1 MHDPSAIIGAVLLMC
16 ILGLAILAPYIAPA
30 DPLKINPR
38 QKLHS
43 PCRQYPLGTDHL
55 GRCIFS
61 RLVYGARVS
70 IGLALIV
77 MGFVTGISI
86 IIGTLAG
93 YWGGKIDDLVSIVIN
108 IVMAFPSLILALA
121 IIGMLGPSLLNLL
134 LSMAAVGWAPYARI
148 IRGIVLT
155 LKEREYIVA
164 VHAAGGSNGRIILGH
179 IFPNMLS
186 PIIVLS
192 SLDMGKIILSISGL
206 SFLGLGAQ
214 PPTPEWGVMLSD
226 GRPFMQTAPH
236 VMIFPGL
243 AIALTVMAF
252 NLLGDGL
259 RDVLDPKTVRTAR
272 F

>member
-1 MHDPSAIIGAVLLMC
+1 MDDRSVVIGAVLLIC
-16 ILGLAILAPYIAPA
+16 ILSLAILAPYIAPA

-43 PCRQYPLGTDHL
+43 PGWQYPMGTDHL

-61 RLVYGARVS
+61 RLLYGARVS
-70 IGLALIV
+70 IGIALIV
-77 MGFVTGISI
+77 MGGTMGISI
-86 IIGTLAG
+86 TVGTLAG
-93 YWGGKIDDLVSIVIN
+93 YLGGKIDDVISIVIN
-108 IVMAFPSLILALA
+108 IVLAFPSLILALA

-134 LSMAAVGWAPYARI
+134 VSMAAVGWAPYARI
-148 IRGIVLT
+148 TRGIVFT
-155 LKEREYIVA
+155 LKEREFIIA
-164 VHAAGGSNGRIILGH
+164 IQAAGGSNGRIIVRH
-179 IFPNMLS
+179 ILPNMLS

-226 GRPFMQTAPH
+226 GRPFMQIAPH
-236 VMIFPGL
+236 VMLFPGL

-259 RDVLDPKTVRTAR
+259 RDALDPKIVRT
-272 F
+272 